1 MLRFNGVLIN
11 SMVFRLFVVLCM
23 LFVITLTSCNNK
35 KDVVNERDSRVVL
48 VYIGA
53 NNNLVSD
60 AYNSLNAMEEGMV
73 GLDADVY
80 VYAALAGTTPK
91 IYKIVADQ
99 SPEIKSTVIKSYGDQ
114 DSANPVVM
122 KQILLTMKEYVGN
135 RPSGLVLWS
144 HATNWL
150 PNVGVKLMSFN
161 EDRGNKTELRDLETI
176 IPSGLDFL
184 MFDACSMASV
194 EVLYQLR
201 EKAKY
206 TIASPAEVLSTSMPY
221 DLVLKHLVDPDLERG
236 LKSTAATYFNFYN
249 QLTGLYQSATISVVN
264 NAYWSDLANNVH
276 IALTKSPLTTIYRD
290 NLQRLDFDDNS
301 LSAGFDFLDFVHQ
314 NMSLSETT
322 TIEATVSK
330 LVIYKANTAT
340 FLGKPILRFSG
351 LSCYVPNDLNKW
363 IHPYYNTL
371 QWAKDSGFNSFVK
384 E

>member
-1 MLRFNGVLIN
+1 MVL
-11 SMVFRLFVVLCM
+11 RLFVVLCM
-23 LFVITLTSCNNK
+23 LLVISLTGCNDK
-35 KDVVNERDSRVVL
+35 KDIVHEQDSRVVL

-99 SPEIKSTVIKSYGDQ
+99 SPEIKSTIVKSYGDQ
-114 DSANPVVM
+114 DSANPEVM
-122 KQILLTMKEYVGN
+122 KQILLTMKEYAGS

-161 EDRGNKTELRDLETI
+161 EDRGNKTELRDLQTI

-201 EKAKY
+201 DKAKY

-236 LKSTAATYFNFYN
+236 LKSTASAYFNFYN

-290 NLQRLDFDDNS
+290 NLQRLDFDDKS
-301 LSAGFDFLDFVHQ
+301 LSAGFDFLDFVNQ
-314 NMSLSETT
+314 NMLPADG
-322 TIEATVSK
+322 EAIRSTVLR
-330 LVIYKANTAT
+330 LVVYKANTRT
-340 FLGKPILRFSG
+340 FLGKPILKFSG

-371 QWAKDSGFNSFVK
+371 QWAKDSGFHSFVR

>member
-1 MLRFNGVLIN
+1 MN
-11 SMVFRLFVVLCM
+11 SMMFRFFMVYFTPL
-23 LFVITLTSCNNK
+23 VIFLTGCNDK

-99 SPEIKSTVIKSYGDQ
+99 SSEIKSTVIKSYGDQ
-114 DSANPVVM
+114 DSANPAVM
-122 KQILLTMKEYVGN
+122 KEILLTMKEYAGS

-150 PNVGVKLMSFN
+150 PNVGIKLMSFN
-161 EDRGNKTELRDLETI
+161 EDRGSKTELRDLQTV

-236 LKSTAATYFNFYN
+236 LKSTASAYFNFYN
-249 QLTGLYQSATISVVN
+249 QLTGVYQSATISVVN
-264 NAYWSDLANNVH
+264 NAYWSDLVNQVH
-276 IALTKSPLTTIYRD
+276 VTLTKSPLTTIYRD
-290 NLQRLDFDDNS
+290 NLQRLDFDEKS
-301 LSAGFDFLDFVHQ
+301 LSAGFDFLDFVDQ
-314 NMSLSETT
+314 NLLPSDG
-322 TIEATVSK
+322 EAIRPIVSK
-330 LVIYKANTAT
+330 LVIYKANTRT
-340 FLGKPILRFSG
+340 FLGKSILKFSG
-351 LSCYVPNDLNKW
+351 LSCYVPNDLNRW

>member
-1 MLRFNGVLIN
+1 MNPIWFRIFLVFCMPIVMLLN
-11 SMVFRLFVVLCM
+11 
-23 LFVITLTSCNNK
+23 SCNDK
-35 KDVVNERDSRVVL
+35 KDTAIEKDSRVVL

-60 AYNSLNAMEEGMV
+60 AYNSINAMEEGMV

-99 SPEIKSTVIKSYGDQ
+99 SSEIKSTVIKTYGDQ

-122 KQILLTMKEYVGN
+122 KQILQTMKSYVGG
-135 RPSGLVLWS
+135 RPAGLVLWS

-161 EDRGNKTELRDLETI
+161 EDRGNKTELRDLQEI

-184 MFDACSMASV
+184 LFDACSMASV

-201 EKAKY
+201 DKAKY

-221 DLVLKHLVDPDLERG
+221 HLVLKNLVDPDLERG
-236 LKSTAATYFNFYN
+236 LKSTAETYFNFYN
-249 QLTGLYQSATISVVN
+249 QLTGRYRSATISVVN
-264 NAYWSDLANNVH
+264 NAYWPDLANNVH
-276 IALTKSPLTTIYRD
+276 DALTRAPLTRIYRD
-290 NLQRLDFDDNS
+290 NLQRLDFDEKS

-314 NMSLSETT
+314 HFLPSATT
-322 TIEATVSK
+322 AIEASVSK
-330 LVIYKANTAT
+330 LVIYKANTPT

>member
-1 MLRFNGVLIN
+1 MDLIMFRVLMVLSIL
-11 SMVFRLFVVLCM
+11 SM
-23 LFVITLTSCNNK
+23 TLLNSCNDK
-35 KDVVNERDSRVVL
+35 KDKLMESDSRVLL

-60 AYNSLNAMEEGMV
+60 AYNSINAMEEGLV

-80 VYAALAGTTPK
+80 VYASLAGTTPK

-99 SPEIKSTVIKSYGDQ
+99 SPEIRSTVIKSYGDQ
-114 DSANPVVM
+114 DSASPEVM
-122 KQILLTMKEYVGN
+122 KQILLTMNAYAGS
-135 RPSGLVLWS
+135 RPVGLVLWS

-161 EDRGNKTELRDLETI
+161 EDRGSKTELRDLQTV

-221 DLVLKHLVDPDLERG
+221 HLVLKHFFDPNLERG
-236 LKSTAATYFNFYN
+236 LMSAAATYFNFYN
-249 QLTGLYQSATISVVN
+249 QLTGLYQSATIAVVN

-276 IALTKSPLTTIYRD
+276 IALNKSPLTTVYRD
-290 NLQRLDFDDNS
+290 NLQRLDFDDKS

-314 NMSLSETT
+314 NMLPSETT
-322 TIEATVSK
+322 AIDATVSK
-330 LVIYKANTAT
+330 LVIYKANTAR
-340 FLGKPILRFSG
+340 FLGKPILQYSG

-371 QWAKDSGFNSFVK
+371 QWSKDSGFNSFVK

>member
-1 MLRFNGVLIN
+1 MNPIWFRIFLVFCMPIVMLLN
-11 SMVFRLFVVLCM
+11 
-23 LFVITLTSCNNK
+23 SCNDK
-35 KDVVNERDSRVVL
+35 KDIAIEKDSRVVL

-60 AYNSLNAMEEGMV
+60 AYNSINAMEEGMV

-80 VYAALAGTTPK
+80 VYVTLAGSTPK

-122 KQILLTMKEYVGN
+122 KQILQTMKGYVGN

-161 EDRGNKTELRDLETI
+161 EDRGNKTELRDLQSI

-184 MFDACSMASV
+184 LFDACSMASV
-194 EVLYQLR
+194 EVLYELR
-201 EKAKY
+201 DKAKY

-221 DLVLKHLVDPDLERG
+221 HLVLKHLIDPDLERG
-236 LKSTAATYFNFYN
+236 LISTATTYFNFYN
-249 QLTGLYQSATISVVN
+249 QLTGLYRSATISVVN
-264 NAYWSDLANNVH
+264 NAYWSDLAKNVH
-276 IALTKSPLTTIYRD
+276 VALTRAPLTGIYRD
-290 NLQRLDFDDNS
+290 NLQRLDFDEKS

-314 NMSLSETT
+314 NMLPTETT
-322 TIEATVSK
+322 AIEATVSK
-330 LVIYKANTAT
+330 LVIYKANTET

-363 IHPYYNTL
+363 IHPYYNSL

>member
-1 MLRFNGVLIN
+1 MNPIWFRIFLVFCMPFLMLLN
-11 SMVFRLFVVLCM
+11 
-23 LFVITLTSCNNK
+23 SCNDK
-35 KDVVNERDSRVVL
+35 KDTAIEKDSRVVL

-60 AYNSLNAMEEGMV
+60 AYNSINAMEEGMV

-99 SPEIKSTVIKSYGDQ
+99 SSEIKSTVIKTYGDQ

-122 KQILLTMKEYVGN
+122 KQILQTMKSYVGG
-135 RPSGLVLWS
+135 RPAGLVLWS

-150 PNVGVKLMSFN
+150 PNVGVKLLSFN
-161 EDRGNKTELRDLETI
+161 EDRGNKTELRDLQEI

-184 MFDACSMASV
+184 LFDACSMASV

-201 EKAKY
+201 DKAKY

-221 DLVLKHLVDPDLERG
+221 HLVLKNLVDPDLERG
-236 LKSTAATYFNFYN
+236 LKSTAETYFNFYN
-249 QLTGLYQSATISVVN
+249 QLTGRYRSATISVVN
-264 NAYWSDLANNVH
+264 NAYWPDLANNVH
-276 IALTKSPLTTIYRD
+276 DALTRAPLTRIYRD
-290 NLQRLDFDDNS
+290 NLQRLDFDEKS

-314 NMSLSETT
+314 HFLPSATT
-322 TIEATVSK
+322 TIEASVSK

>member
-1 MLRFNGVLIN
+1 MNPIWFRIFLVFCMPFLMLLN
-11 SMVFRLFVVLCM
+11 
-23 LFVITLTSCNNK
+23 SCNDK
-35 KDVVNERDSRVVL
+35 KDTAIEKDSRVVL

-60 AYNSLNAMEEGMV
+60 AYNSINAMEEGMV

-99 SPEIKSTVIKSYGDQ
+99 SSEIKSTVIKTYGDQ

-122 KQILLTMKEYVGN
+122 KQILQTMKSYVGG
-135 RPSGLVLWS
+135 RPAGLVLWS

-161 EDRGNKTELRDLETI
+161 EDRGNKTELRDLQEI

-184 MFDACSMASV
+184 LFDACSMASV

-201 EKAKY
+201 DKAKY

-221 DLVLKHLVDPDLERG
+221 HLVLKNLVDPDLERG
-236 LKSTAATYFNFYN
+236 LKSTAETYFNFYN
-249 QLTGLYQSATISVVN
+249 QLTGRYRSATISVVN
-264 NAYWSDLANNVH
+264 NVYWPDLANNVH
-276 IALTKSPLTTIYRD
+276 AALTRAPLTRIYRD
-290 NLQRLDFDDNS
+290 NLQRLDFDEKS

-314 NMSLSETT
+314 HFLPSATT
-322 TIEATVSK
+322 TIEASVSK

>member
-1 MLRFNGVLIN
+1 MNPIWFRIFLVFCMPIVMLLN
-11 SMVFRLFVVLCM
+11 
-23 LFVITLTSCNNK
+23 SCNDK
-35 KDVVNERDSRVVL
+35 KDTAIEKDSRVVL

-60 AYNSLNAMEEGMV
+60 AYNSINAMEEGMV

-80 VYAALAGTTPK
+80 VYATLAGSTPK

-122 KQILLTMKEYVGN
+122 KQILQTMKGYVGN

-161 EDRGNKTELRDLETI
+161 EDRGNKTELRDLQSI

-184 MFDACSMASV
+184 LFDACSMASV
-194 EVLYQLR
+194 EVLYELR
-201 EKAKY
+201 DKAKY

-221 DLVLKHLVDPDLERG
+221 HLVLKHLIDPDLERG
-236 LKSTAATYFNFYN
+236 LISTATTYFNFYN
-249 QLTGLYQSATISVVN
+249 QLTGLYRSATISVVN
-264 NAYWSDLANNVH
+264 NAYWSDLAKNVH
-276 IALTKSPLTTIYRD
+276 VALTRAPLTGIYRD
-290 NLQRLDFDDNS
+290 NLQRLDFDEKS

-314 NMSLSETT
+314 NMLPTETT
-322 TIEATVSK
+322 AIEAIVSK
-330 LVIYKANTAT
+330 LVIYKANTET

-363 IHPYYNTL
+363 IHPYYNSL

>member
-1 MLRFNGVLIN
+1 MNPIWFRIFLVFCMPIVMLLN
-11 SMVFRLFVVLCM
+11 
-23 LFVITLTSCNNK
+23 SCNDK
-35 KDVVNERDSRVVL
+35 KDTAIEKDSRVVL

-60 AYNSLNAMEEGMV
+60 AYNSINAMEEGMV

-80 VYAALAGTTPK
+80 VYATLAGSTPK

-122 KQILLTMKEYVGN
+122 KQILQTMKGYVGN

-161 EDRGNKTELRDLETI
+161 EDRGNKTELRDLQSI

-184 MFDACSMASV
+184 LFDACSMASV
-194 EVLYQLR
+194 EVLYELR
-201 EKAKY
+201 DKAKY

-221 DLVLKHLVDPDLERG
+221 HLVLKHLIDPDLERG
-236 LKSTAATYFNFYN
+236 LISTATTYFNFYN
-249 QLTGLYQSATISVVN
+249 QLTGLYRSATISVVN
-264 NAYWSDLANNVH
+264 NAYWSDLAKNVH
-276 IALTKSPLTTIYRD
+276 VALTRAPLTGIYRD
-290 NLQRLDFDDNS
+290 NLQRLDFDEKS

-314 NMSLSETT
+314 NMLPTETT
-322 TIEATVSK
+322 AIEATVSK
-330 LVIYKANTAT
+330 LVIYKANTET

-363 IHPYYNTL
+363 IHPYYNSL

>member
-1 MLRFNGVLIN
+1 MNPIWFRIFLVFCMPIVMLLN
-11 SMVFRLFVVLCM
+11 
-23 LFVITLTSCNNK
+23 SCNDK
-35 KDVVNERDSRVVL
+35 KDTAIEKDSRVVL

-60 AYNSLNAMEEGMV
+60 AYNSINAMEAGRV

-80 VYAALAGTTPK
+80 VYATLAGTTPK

-122 KQILLTMKEYVGN
+122 KQILQTMKGYVGN

-161 EDRGNKTELRDLETI
+161 EDRGNKTELRDLQAI

-184 MFDACSMASV
+184 LFDACSMASV
-194 EVLYQLR
+194 EVLYELR
-201 EKAKY
+201 DKAKY

-221 DLVLKHLVDPDLERG
+221 HLVLKHLVDPDLERG
-236 LKSTAATYFNFYN
+236 LISTATTYFNFYN
-249 QLTGLYQSATISVVN
+249 QLTGLYRSATISVVN
-264 NAYWSDLANNVH
+264 NAYWSDLAKNVH
-276 IALTKSPLTTIYRD
+276 VALTGSPLTVIYRD
-290 NLQRLDFDDNS
+290 NLQRLDFDEKS

-314 NMSLSETT
+314 NMLPTETT
-322 TIEATVSK
+322 AIEATVSK

-363 IHPYYNTL
+363 VHPYYNSL

>member
-1 MLRFNGVLIN
+1 MNF
-11 SMVFRLFVVLCM
+11 SFFRYLPFIILLNAC
-23 LFVITLTSCNNK
+23 K
-35 KDVVNERDSRVVL
+35 GKDETIVEKNSRVVL

-80 VYAALAGTTPK
+80 VYATLAGTTPK

-99 SPEIKSTVIKSYGDQ
+99 SSEIKSTILKSYGDQ
-114 DSANPVVM
+114 DSADPEVM
-122 KQILLTMKEYVGN
+122 KQILLTMKEYAGS

-150 PNVGVKLMSFN
+150 PNIGVKLMSFN
-161 EDRGNKTELRDLETI
+161 EDRGSKTELRDLQTV

-201 EKAKY
+201 DKAKY

-221 DLVLKHLVDPDLERG
+221 DLVLRHLVDPDLERG

-249 QLTGLYQSATISVVN
+249 KLTGLYQSATISVVN

-290 NLQRLDFDDNS
+290 NLQRLDFDEKS
-301 LSAGFDFLDFVHQ
+301 LSAGFDFLDFVDQ
-314 NMSLSETT
+314 NMLPSDGET
-322 TIEATVSK
+322 IASTVSK

>member
-1 MLRFNGVLIN
+1 MN
-11 SMVFRLFVVLCM
+11 SSVFRLFGVFYLLFVVL
-23 LFVITLTSCNNK
+23 LTSCNDKENA
-35 KDVVNERDSRVVL
+35 VNERDDRVLL

-60 AYNSLNAMEEGMV
+60 AYNSINAMEEGMV

-80 VYAALAGTTPK
+80 VYATLAGSTPK

-122 KQILLTMKEYVGN
+122 KQILQTMKGYVGN

-161 EDRGNKTELRDLETI
+161 EDRGNKTELRDLQAI

-184 MFDACSMASV
+184 LFDACSMASV
-194 EVLYQLR
+194 EVLYELR
-201 EKAKY
+201 DKARY

-221 DLVLKHLVDPDLERG
+221 HLVLKHLVDPDLERG
-236 LKSTAATYFNFYN
+236 LISTATTYFNFYN
-249 QLTGLYQSATISVVN
+249 QLTGLYRSATISVVN
-264 NAYWSDLANNVH
+264 NAYWSDLAKNVH
-276 IALTKSPLTTIYRD
+276 VALTRAPLTGIYRD
-290 NLQRLDFDDNS
+290 NLQRLDFDEKS

-314 NMSLSETT
+314 NMLPTETT
-322 TIEATVSK
+322 AIEATVSK

-363 IHPYYNTL
+363 IHPYYNSL

>member
-1 MLRFNGVLIN
+1 MLLN
-11 SMVFRLFVVLCM
+11 
-23 LFVITLTSCNNK
+23 SCNDK
-35 KDVVNERDSRVVL
+35 KDTAIEEDSRVVL

-60 AYNSLNAMEEGMV
+60 AYNSINAMEEGMV

-80 VYAALAGTTPK
+80 VYATLAGTTPK

-122 KQILLTMKEYVGN
+122 KQILQTMKGYVGN

-161 EDRGNKTELRDLETI
+161 EDRGNKTELRDLQAI

-184 MFDACSMASV
+184 LFDACSMASV
-194 EVLYQLR
+194 EVLYELR
-201 EKAKY
+201 DKAKY

-221 DLVLKHLVDPDLERG
+221 HLVLKHLVDPDLERG
-236 LKSTAATYFNFYN
+236 LISTATTYFNFYN

-264 NAYWSDLANNVH
+264 NAYWSDLAKNVH
-276 IALTKSPLTTIYRD
+276 VALTRAPLTGIYRD
-290 NLQRLDFDDNS
+290 NLQRLDFDEKS

-314 NMSLSETT
+314 NMLPTETT
-322 TIEATVSK
+322 AIEATVSK
-330 LVIYKANTAT
+330 LVIYKANTVT

>member
-1 MLRFNGVLIN
+1 MNPIWFRIFLVFCMPFLMLLN
-11 SMVFRLFVVLCM
+11 
-23 LFVITLTSCNNK
+23 SCNDK
-35 KDVVNERDSRVVL
+35 KDTAIEKDSRVVL

-60 AYNSLNAMEEGMV
+60 AYNSINAMEEGMV

-99 SPEIKSTVIKSYGDQ
+99 SSEIKSTVIKTYGDQ

-122 KQILLTMKEYVGN
+122 KQILQTMKSYVGG
-135 RPSGLVLWS
+135 RPAGLVLWS

-161 EDRGNKTELRDLETI
+161 EDRGNKTELRDLQEI

-184 MFDACSMASV
+184 LFDACSMASV

-201 EKAKY
+201 DKAKY

-221 DLVLKHLVDPDLERG
+221 HLVLKNLVDPDLERG
-236 LKSTAATYFNFYN
+236 LKSTAETYFNFYN
-249 QLTGLYQSATISVVN
+249 QLTGRYRSATISVVN
-264 NAYWSDLANNVH
+264 NAYWPDLANNVH
-276 IALTKSPLTTIYRD
+276 DALTRAPLTRIYRD
-290 NLQRLDFDDNS
+290 NLQRLDFDEKS

-314 NMSLSETT
+314 HFLPSATT
-322 TIEATVSK
+322 TIEASVSK

>member
-1 MLRFNGVLIN
+1 MNPIWFRIFLVFCMPIVMLLN
-11 SMVFRLFVVLCM
+11 
-23 LFVITLTSCNNK
+23 SCNDK
-35 KDVVNERDSRVVL
+35 KDTAIEKDSRVVL

-60 AYNSLNAMEEGMV
+60 AYNSINAMEEGMV

-80 VYAALAGTTPK
+80 VYATWAGTTPK

-122 KQILLTMKEYVGN
+122 KQILQTMKGYVGN

-161 EDRGNKTELRDLETI
+161 EDRGNKTELRDLQAI

-184 MFDACSMASV
+184 LFDACSMASV
-194 EVLYQLR
+194 EVLYELR
-201 EKAKY
+201 DKAKY

-221 DLVLKHLVDPDLERG
+221 HLVLKHLVDPDLERG
-236 LKSTAATYFNFYN
+236 LISTATTYFNFYN
-249 QLTGLYQSATISVVN
+249 QLTGLYRSATISVVN
-264 NAYWSDLANNVH
+264 NAYWPDLANNIHV
-276 IALTKSPLTTIYRD
+276 ALTRSPLTGIYRD
-290 NLQRLDFDDNS
+290 NLQRLDFDEKS

-314 NMSLSETT
+314 NMLPTETT
-322 TIEATVSK
+322 AIEATVSK

-363 IHPYYNTL
+363 IHPYYNSL